1 MVQVEHKVHAVGQL
15 VLLQDFMDVG
25 GLDGGHGELR
35 VPSGTVGRR
44 FGVKNKSI
52 APKRSSRHCKGSR
65 QNPVISFI
73 ENAWFERLS
82 RRIGLVTLLDLTV
95 QRGLLETDQA
105 ERVREETARTGESL
119 AAAIVRMGFANGL
132 ALAEA
137 LGAAFHMEVVDLQDT
152 TPTQDALDALPR
164 KIVFAQACAPFG
176 KLESGGTLVAINDP
190 ADLDAQETIRF
201 HAGGHVEFR
210 VAPEDEIRAFQRRHY
225 GVAGDTLEALGLD
238 DEVIID
244 GGDAALTDSDDAA
257 RDASVVRL
265 VNTILLEGIRERATD
280 IHIEPYEDRLVIRYR
295 IDGVL
300 GQPGVDPMVHR
311 FRHAITSRLKIMSNL
326 EISEKRRPQ
335 DGRITFKHDGSE
347 YDLRVSIIPM
357 LHGEGVVLRVLDKT
371 TAVEDLEELGM
382 DQTTIE
388 PWDVAIKRPYGI
400 LLVTGPTGSGK
411 STTLYASLARIVTDE
426 IKCITV
432 EDPVEYHVEG
442 VNQIPV
448 HRRVGLDFASGLR
461 AILRHDPDVVM
472 IGEIRDRETAEAAV
486 QASLTGHLVF
496 STLHTNSA
504 VGAPPRLL
512 DMGVEPFLVA
522 SSLEAV
528 LAQRLVRRL
537 CLACRKPTGRPE
549 APYEAGG
556 CRECRDT
563 GYRGRHGVYE
573 LLPVDEDL
581 RTHIMARAG
590 AGALAEEAARKGMR
604 TLAEHGQMLVEAGIT
619 SDAEIARVTAG

>member
-1 MVQVEHKVHAVGQL
+1 ME
-15 VLLQDFMDVG
+15 
-25 GLDGGHGELR
+25 
-35 VPSGTVGRR
+35 
-44 FGVKNKSI
+44 
-52 APKRSSRHCKGSR
+52 RHCKGCR
-65 QNPVISFI
+65 QNPGISLTQ
-73 ENAWFERLS
+73 NAWFERLS
-82 RRIGLVTLLDLTV
+82 HRIGPVTLLDLTV
-95 QRGLLETDQA
+95 QRGLLKTDQA
-105 ERVREETARTGESL
+105 ERVREETARTGESQ

>member
-1 MVQVEHKVHAVGQL
+1 ME
-15 VLLQDFMDVG
+15 
-25 GLDGGHGELR
+25 
-35 VPSGTVGRR
+35 
-44 FGVKNKSI
+44 
-52 APKRSSRHCKGSR
+52 RHCKGCR
-65 QNPVISFI
+65 QNPGISLTQ
-73 ENAWFERLS
+73 NAWFERLS
-82 RRIGLVTLLDLTV
+82 HRIGPVTLLDLTV

-137 LGAAFHMEVVDLQDT
+137 LGAAFHMEVVDLQET
-152 TPTQDALDALPR
+152 TPTREALDAPPARSSSPSRAPPWHPRIGRHPGGHRQPGRPRRPRNHPLPR
-164 KIVFAQACAPFG
+164 RRPRGIP
-176 KLESGGTLVAINDP
+176 GGPRRDSPL
-190 ADLDAQETIRF
+190 
-201 HAGGHVEFR
+201 
-210 VAPEDEIRAFQRRHY
+210 RRHY
-225 GVAGDTLEALGLD
+225 GVAGDTLEALGED
-238 DEVIID
+238 DDVFID
-244 GGDAALTDSDDAA
+244 GGDAALADSDDAA

-311 FRHAITSRLKIMSNL
+311 FRHAITSRLKIMASL

-357 LHGEGVVLRVLDKT
+357 LHGEGVVLRVLDKS
-371 TAVEDLEELGM
+371 AAMFKLEDLGM
-382 DQTTIE
+382 DDTTIA
-388 PWDVAIKRPYGI
+388 PWDVAIKRPHGI

-537 CLACRKPTGRPE
+537 CLACRKPTAAQAHSRPAGAENAAIPATGAATGCTNCCRSMRTFAPTSWPGPGPGPWPKKPPKRACAPWPSTAKCWCRPE
-549 APYEAGG
+549 SPRPPRSPGSPPADFRP
-556 CRECRDT
+556 
-563 GYRGRHGVYE
+563 
-573 LLPVDEDL
+573 
-581 RTHIMARAG
+581 
-590 AGALAEEAARKGMR
+590 
-604 TLAEHGQMLVEAGIT
+604 
-619 SDAEIARVTAG
+619 

>member
-1 MVQVEHKVHAVGQL
+1 ME
-15 VLLQDFMDVG
+15 
-25 GLDGGHGELR
+25 
-35 VPSGTVGRR
+35 
-44 FGVKNKSI
+44 
-52 APKRSSRHCKGSR
+52 RHCKGCR
-65 QNPVISFI
+65 QNPGISLTQ
-73 ENAWFERLS
+73 NAWFERLS
-82 RRIGLVTLLDLTV
+82 HRIGPVTLLDLTV

-176 KLESGGTLVAINDP
+176 KLESGGTLVAIDNP

-311 FRHAITSRLKIMSNL
+311 FRHAITSRLKIMASL

>member
-1 MVQVEHKVHAVGQL
+1 M
-15 VLLQDFMDVG
+15 
-25 GLDGGHGELR
+25 
-35 VPSGTVGRR
+35 
-44 FGVKNKSI
+44 
-52 APKRSSRHCKGSR
+52 
-65 QNPVISFI
+65 
-73 ENAWFERLS
+73 
-82 RRIGLVTLLDLTV
+82 
-95 QRGLLETDQA
+95 
-105 ERVREETARTGESL
+105 
-119 AAAIVRMGFANGL
+119 AIDN
-132 ALAEA
+132 
-137 LGAAFHMEVVDLQDT
+137 
-152 TPTQDALDALPR
+152 
-164 KIVFAQACAPFG
+164 
-176 KLESGGTLVAINDP
+176 P

-225 GVAGDTLEALGLD
+225 GVAGDTLEALGED
-238 DEVIID
+238 DDVIID
-244 GGDAALTDSDDAA
+244 GGDAALADSDDAA

-311 FRHAITSRLKIMSNL
+311 FRHAITSRLKIMASL

-357 LHGEGVVLRVLDKT
+357 LHGEGVVLRVLDKS
-371 TAVEDLEELGM
+371 AAMFKLEDLGM
-382 DQTTIE
+382 DDTTIA
-388 PWDVAIKRPYGI
+388 PWDVAIKRPHGI

-537 CLACRKPTGRPE
+537 CPTCRKPTGQPE
-549 APYEAGG
+549 APFEAGG

-590 AGALAEEAARKGMR
+590 AGALAEEAAQKGMR
-604 TLAEHGQMLVEAGIT
+604 TLAEHGQMLVQAGIT
-619 SDAEIARVTAG
+619 SAAEIARVTAG

>member
-1 MVQVEHKVHAVGQL
+1 ME
-15 VLLQDFMDVG
+15 
-25 GLDGGHGELR
+25 
-35 VPSGTVGRR
+35 
-44 FGVKNKSI
+44 
-52 APKRSSRHCKGSR
+52 RHCKGCR
-65 QNPVISFI
+65 QNPGISLTQ
-73 ENAWFERLS
+73 NAWFERLS
-82 RRIGLVTLLDLTV
+82 HRIGPVTLLDLTV
-95 QRGLLETDQA
+95 QRGLLKTDQA

-311 FRHAITSRLKIMSNL
+311 FRHAITSRLKIMASL